1 LFVQIG
7 LVKEGNEDG
16 VDDGD
21 DVIIHLL
28 LPIFHSLQVILNLLV
43 LVDRAKNLKNH

>member
-1 LFVQIG
+1 LFVQIE